1 MGCGN
6 HVISRSDASNYFLHQ
21 VNGTSMILP
30 FTDRLASLTVKT
42 SFKYHHLF
50 FHFGTFTDSGEEG
63 VPLVCLNGGIM
74 ADTGSEALDYIFTC
88 QDRYPPYA
96 AFGGMRCLLFVRDD
110 AHRQQYRARLA
121 SLREHLLLIRS
132 VTGPLLDIELPEPL
146 YMPCSLTP
154 APGEQAFPNTE
165 TAAFREQIRDP
176 LVINDHVLS
185 GLYLNQLSPT
195 IAKLVRQF
203 YDLLTASGINNNA
216 RLLDYE
222 AQAKIALKWHDK
234 ANYVNLVHNYSTSE
248 QLPLHV
254 PTALLSSRQLQGMTW
269 ARLLEIVR
277 QQTRLE
283 DGTEFFIKS
292 AMDAGGEL
300 NVIVNKEN
308 LAGKINELT
317 NALEI
322 KVNKKGR
329 IQHEVMLLVQ
339 PRIKRSNNED
349 MLPASVGLTYQI
361 YDADN
366 IERIVVIGQVCD
378 DAERKTF
385 IGSYLSDE
393 LTRNVLD
400 QVDEEQV
407 VCLLRLIAEQGYRG
421 PINLDAV
428 RNSQGQYIFIY
439 DCNPRLGG
447 SFPGLILRHALR
459 RAGLRAETLLNIGY
473 CGRFVYP
480 DLKAKLM
487 ELQDLGLL
495 YTQTQQRGVYLVP
508 SFVRPNSFDP
518 VLINMKLEEMRE
530 IISSGLLSSLSD
542 PDQLDLKGVY
552 W

>member
-1 MGCGN
+1 
-6 HVISRSDASNYFLHQ
+6 
-21 VNGTSMILP
+21 
-30 FTDRLASLTVKT
+30 VKNP
-42 SFKYHHLF
+42 FKYRHLF
-50 FHFGTFTDSGEEG
+50 FHFGTVTDSSEKGI
-63 VPLVCLNGGIM
+63 PLVCLNGGIM
-74 ADTGSEALDYIFTC
+74 ADTGSEALDYIFSC

-121 SLREHLLLIRS
+121 NLREHLLLIQS

-154 APGEQAFPNTE
+154 APSEQAFPNTE
-165 TAAFREQIRDP
+165 TAAFQQQIRGP
-176 LVINDHVLS
+176 LVINTHVQS

-195 IAKLVRQF
+195 IAKLVKQF
-203 YDLLTASGINNNA
+203 YDLLKANGINNTA

-222 AQAKIALKWHDK
+222 AQAITALKWHDK
-234 ANYVNLVHNYSTSE
+234 ANYVNLIHDYSTGE

-254 PTALLSSRQLQGMTW
+254 PTALLPSSQLQGMTW
-269 ARLLEIVR
+269 ARLLEIVQ
-277 QQTRLE
+277 QQTGLE
-283 DGTEFFIKS
+283 GGTEFFIKS
-292 AMDAGGEL
+292 AMDAAGEV

-308 LAGKINELT
+308 FAGKINGLTDEL
-317 NALEI
+317 AI
-322 KVNKKGR
+322 KVNKMGR

-339 PRIKRSNNED
+339 PRVKCSDNKD
-349 MLPASVGLTYQI
+349 TLPTSVGLTYQI

-366 IERIVVIGQVCD
+366 IELVVVAGHVYD
-378 DAERKTF
+378 DAEHKTF
-385 IGSYLSDE
+385 ISSYLSDE
-393 LTRNVLD
+393 LTRNVLK
-400 QVDEEQV
+400 QVGKEKMIG
-407 VCLLRLIAEQGYRG
+407 LLRLFAAQGYRG

-428 RNSQGQYIFIY
+428 RNSRGQYIFIY

-473 CGRFVYP
+473 RGRFIYP

-487 ELQDLGLL
+487 ELEDLGML
-495 YTQTQQRGVYLVP
+495 YTQTHQRGVYMVP
-508 SFVRPNSFDP
+508 SLVRPNSFDP
-518 VLINMKLEEMRE
+518 ILINMELEEMRE
-530 IISSGLLSSLSD
+530 KISSGLLSSLTD

>member
-1 MGCGN
+1 M
-6 HVISRSDASNYFLHQ
+6 
-21 VNGTSMILP
+21 
-30 FTDRLASLTVKT
+30 
-42 SFKYHHLF
+42 
-50 FHFGTFTDSGEEG
+50 
-63 VPLVCLNGGIM
+63 PLVCLNGGIM

-96 AFGGMRCLLFVRDD
+96 ALGSMRCLLFVRNE
-110 AHRQQYRARLA
+110 AHREQYRARLA
-121 SLREHLLLIRS
+121 NLREHLKLIQS
-132 VTGPLLDIELPEPL
+132 VTGPLLDIGLPEPL

-154 APGEQAFPNTE
+154 ALSEQAFSNTE
-165 TAAFREQIRDP
+165 TTAFQEQIRDS

-195 IAKLVRQF
+195 IAKLVGQF
-203 YDLLTASGINNNA
+203 YELLKASGINNSV

-222 AQAKIALKWHDK
+222 KQAITALKWHDK
-234 ANYVNLVHNYSTSE
+234 VNYVNLVHNYPTIE

-254 PTALLSSRQLQGMTW
+254 PTAVLSSKQLQGMTW

-277 QQTRLE
+277 QQTGLE

-292 AMDAGGEL
+292 AMDAGGE
-300 NVIVNKEN
+300 VITVVNKEN
-308 LAGKINELT
+308 FAGKINELA
-317 NALEI
+317 NELAI
-322 KVNKKGR
+322 KVNKMGR
-329 IQHEVMLLVQ
+329 IHHEVMLLVQ
-339 PRIKRSNNED
+339 PRIKRGNNKD

-366 IERIVVIGQVCD
+366 IERVVVAGHVYD
-378 DAERKTF
+378 DAEHKTF

-393 LTRNVLD
+393 LTRNVLNR
-400 QVDEEQV
+400 VSEEKLID
-407 VCLLRLIAEQGYRG
+407 LLRLFAEQGYRG

-428 RNSQGQYIFIY
+428 RNSQGQYVFIY

-447 SFPGLILRHALR
+447 SFPALILRHALR
-459 RAGLRAETLLNIGY
+459 RTGLRAETLLNIGY
-473 CGRFVYP
+473 HGRFIYP

-487 ELQDLGLL
+487 ELQGLGFL

-518 VLINMKLEEMRE
+518 VLINMGLEEMRE
-530 IISSGLLSSLSD
+530 IISADLLGSLSD

>member
-1 MGCGN
+1 
-6 HVISRSDASNYFLHQ
+6 
-21 VNGTSMILP
+21 
-30 FTDRLASLTVKT
+30 
-42 SFKYHHLF
+42 
-50 FHFGTFTDSGEEG
+50 
-63 VPLVCLNGGIM
+63 M
-74 ADTGSEALDYIFTC
+74 ADTGSEAPDYIFSC

-96 AFGGMRCLLFVRDD
+96 AFGNMRCLLFVRDE
-110 AHRQQYRARLA
+110 AHRQQYRTRLA
-121 SLREHLLLIRS
+121 NLREHLKLIQS

-154 APGEQAFPNTE
+154 ALSEQAFSNTE
-165 TAAFREQIRDP
+165 TAAFRQQIRDP
-176 LVINDHVLS
+176 LVINNHVLC

-203 YDLLTASGINNNA
+203 YDLLKTSGINSSV

-222 AQAKIALKWHDK
+222 RQAITALKWHEK
-234 ANYVNLVHNYSTSE
+234 AAYVNLMHNYVTSE

-254 PTALLSSRQLQGMTW
+254 PTALFSSRQLQGMTW
-269 ARLLEIVR
+269 ARLLEIVQ
-277 QQTRLE
+277 QQTGLE
-283 DGTEFFIKS
+283 NGTEFFIKS
-292 AMDAGGEL
+292 AMDAAGEV
-300 NVIVNKEN
+300 NTIVNKEN
-308 LAGKINELT
+308 FAEKINELT
-317 NALEI
+317 NELVI
-322 KVNKKGR
+322 KVNKMGR
-329 IQHEVMLLVQ
+329 IQQEVMLLVQ
-339 PRIKRSNNED
+339 PRIKRGNNKD

-366 IERIVVIGQVCD
+366 IERVVIAGHVYE
-378 DAERKTF
+378 DAEHKTF

-393 LTRNVLD
+393 LTHNVLN
-400 QVDEEQV
+400 QVDEEKMIGLV
-407 VCLLRLIAEQGYRG
+407 RLFAEQGYRG

-428 RNSQGQYIFIY
+428 RNSQGQYTFIY

-447 SFPGLILRHALR
+447 SFPGFILMHALR

-473 CGRFVYP
+473 RGRFIYP

-495 YTQTQQRGVYLVP
+495 YTKTQQRGVYLVP

-518 VLINMKLEEMRE
+518 VLINMEFEEMRE
-530 IISSGLLSSLSD
+530 IISSDLLGRLSE